1 MWRLTRPPD
10 CYVVRETPVAIGG
23 FFGIGLAM
31 EVIHALAAIHEESD
45 TEAASFGKPR
55 EEWCR
60 AIHL

>member
-1 MWRLTRPPD
+1 MS
-10 CYVVRETPVAIGG
+10 VAIVPTAQPGKTG
-23 FFGIGLAM
+23 KN
-31 EVIHALAAIHEESD
+31 VAAIHEESD